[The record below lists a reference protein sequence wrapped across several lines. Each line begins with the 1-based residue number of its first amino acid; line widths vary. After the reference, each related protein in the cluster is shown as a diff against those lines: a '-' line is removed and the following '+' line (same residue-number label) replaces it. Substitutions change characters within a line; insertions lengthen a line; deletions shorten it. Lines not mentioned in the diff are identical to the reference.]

1 MWIVEKKTHL
11 WRVTQK
17 WNEAEKQHSKGSHL
31 EKDKKKQIQF
41 TKPVYVTNYGRICVI
56 IIVAIIYRQFTQSLI
71 WVGSDS
77 GRVCREWIRGSQKL
91 LYFLHPASRDY
102 NSLLMTFST
111 FIDTALYCGADH
123 RNVYETPRKYS
134 LIDKITI

>member
-1 MWIVEKKTHL
+1 MSQIMEGSVLSLSLLLYIGNSLRAL
-11 WRVTQK
+11 WR
-17 WNEAEKQHSKGSHL
+17 
-31 EKDKKKQIQF
+31 
-41 TKPVYVTNYGRICVI
+41 
-56 IIVAIIYRQFTQSLI
+56 
-71 WVGSDS
+71 VGSDS